1 MNLFVS
7 LKYLVA
13 LDDHRHFGR
22 AALAC
27 HVTQPA
33 LSNAL
38 RALEESYGT
47 AIVKRGRSF
56 GGFTEEGERI
66 LASARRMLR
75 EQELLE
81 QDLHSRSEAPAGN
94 LTIGAVPTAVPI
106 AARFA
111 ARLQARHAGIVPS
124 VRSMSSAELEA
135 RLDDLALD
143 LGLGYAERGEISR
156 APLKR
161 VPQYDEFY
169 FLLRRAAD
177 PDTPGLLTGAP
188 MRWSEAAQKPLCL
201 LSPEMHN
208 RTIID
213 RALRAA
219 GASVRAAIETNS
231 IVSLSLCVLEGAVS
245 SIMPGSLVG
254 TLQGYRG
261 LEALPLVEP
270 QVRVPV
276 VFMVH
281 DSAPTSRTLAA
292 ALQLAGETEWLAH
305 ARLHSRSA

>member
-13 LDDHRHFGR
+13 LDDHKHFGR

-81 QDLHSRSEAPAGN
+81 QDLNARSEAPIGN

-111 ARLQARHAGIVPS
+111 ARLQARHPGIVPS

-143 LGLGYAERGEISR
+143 LGLGYAERSEVSR

-161 VPQYDEFY
+161 VPQYDELY

-177 PDTPGLLTGAP
+177 PEAPGLQTSEA
-188 MRWSEAAQKPLCL
+188 MRWADAASQPLCL

-219 GASVRAAIETNS
+219 GTTARAAIETNS
-231 IVSLSLCVLEGAVS
+231 IVTLSLSVLEGAVC

-270 QVRVPV
+270 HVQVPV
-276 VFMVH
+276 VFMLH
-281 DSAPTSRTLAA
+281 DSAPVSRTLAA
-292 ALQLAGETEWLAH
+292 ALQLAEEPEWLAH
-305 ARLHSRSA
+305 AQLHACMA

>member
-47 AIVKRGRSF
+47 AIVNRGRSF
-56 GGFTEEGERI
+56 GGFTAEGERI

-81 QDLHSRSEAPAGN
+81 QDLRSRADEPVGH
-94 LTIGAVPTAVPI
+94 LLIGAVPTAVPI

-111 ARLQARHAGIVPS
+111 ARLQARHPGIRPS
-124 VRSMSSAELEA
+124 VRSMSSVELEA
-135 RLDDLALD
+135 RLEELALD
-143 LGLGYAERGEISR
+143 MGLGYAERSEGSR
-156 APLKR
+156 APLKL
-161 VPQYDEFY
+161 VPQYDEHY
-169 FLLRRAAD
+169 FLLRKAAD
-177 PDTPGLLTGAP
+177 PQVPGLRMALP
-188 MRWSEAAQKPLCL
+188 MRWSDAAELPLCL

-208 RTIID
+208 RSIVD
-213 RALRAA
+213 RAFKAA
-219 GASVRAAIETNS
+219 GASATAAIETNS
-231 IVSLSLCVLEGAVS
+231 ILTLGLSVLAGNVC
-245 SIMPGSLVG
+245 SIMPGTLVG
-254 TLQGYRG
+254 AVQGYAG
-261 LEALPLVEP
+261 LEAVPLMAP
-270 QVRVPV
+270 QVQVPV
-276 VFMVH
+276 AFMVH
-281 DSAPTSRTLAA
+281 DSNLPSRTLAA
-292 ALQLAGETEWLAH
+292 ALVMAQEADWLQQARQHACAG
-305 ARLHSRSA
+305 